1 MEVRIGVQ
9 NTAREL
15 SFESNESAAEITAA
29 VEQALSGA
37 SKTLNLKDGKGV
49 SHIVPAASI
58 AYVVVGTEETRRVGF
73 IA

>member
-15 SFESNESAAEITAA
+15 SFESNATAAEITAA
-29 VEQALSGA
+29 VEQALGGA
-37 SKTLNLKDGKGV
+37 SKALTLTDAKGV
-49 SHIVPAASI
+49 SHIVPAAAI